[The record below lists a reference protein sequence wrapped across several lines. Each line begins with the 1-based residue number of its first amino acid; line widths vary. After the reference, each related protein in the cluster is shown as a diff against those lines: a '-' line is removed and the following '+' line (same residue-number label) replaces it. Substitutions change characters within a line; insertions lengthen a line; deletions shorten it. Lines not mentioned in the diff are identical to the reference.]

1 MKTYNVV
8 VIGCGSIGAMKSDN
22 IDYPGSPNIL
32 THANA
37 VKRHPR
43 TELLAL
49 IDTDKEKAKKAF
61 IKWNPKTVAGSF
73 NLLKQSG
80 YEVPD
85 IAIIAVPTETH
96 YEILHQIYINNVNKM
111 PKLIIAEK
119 PFCSE
124 LNQARSI
131 AESYS
136 DLGIPIVIDYIRR
149 YAQGY
154 KDIKKQIDFGAFG
167 KTLNCRVLYTRG
179 MKHEGCH
186 ALDLMRYFFGECN
199 RIATNEIYDCLFTGE
214 GKNLFGKA
222 IIDRDEKDPTE
233 FECYGFEKCDHVV
246 FMPCDGRKYG
256 IFEVDICF
264 EKCRLRFIDNGLYIE
279 KYPINEENEWGHK
292 SLDYRLTNVTRQET
306 GLNIALY
313 NLINNAVNFLDGKEG
328 LICTNKDAIKVHE
341 ILNGEV
347 K

>member
-1 MKTYNVV
+1 MKTYNVAI
-8 VIGCGSIGAMKSDN
+8 IGCGSIGALKPDN

-37 VKRHPR
+37 VDRHPR
-43 TELLAL
+43 TELLAF
-49 IDTDKEKAKKAF
+49 IDTD
-61 IKWNPKTVAGSF
+61 
-73 NLLKQSG
+73 LKQLRKAADKWQPQIATISLD
-80 YEVPD
+80 EIKNKRID
-85 IAIIAVPTETH
+85 ITIIAVPTEYH
-96 YEILHQIYINNVNKM
+96 YKILHQIYVNNVGKM

-124 LNQARSI
+124 SDQARSI
-131 AESYS
+131 TESYS
-136 DLGIPIVIDYIRR
+136 DSGIPIMVDYIRR

-154 KDIKKQIDFGAFG
+154 QEIKRQIDSGIFG

-179 MKHEGCH
+179 LFHEGCH
-186 ALDLMRYFFGECN
+186 AIDLMRYFFGECN
-199 RIATNEIYDCLFTGE
+199 RIATNEIFDCLFTEKGRDP
-214 GKNLFGKA
+214 FGKA

-264 EKCRLRFIDNGLYIE
+264 ENCRLRFIDNGLYVE

-313 NLINNAVNFLDGKEG
+313 NLINNAVNFLDGKED
-328 LICTNKDAIKVHE
+328 LICIDKDAIKIHE
-341 ILNGEV
+341 ILDI
-347 K
+347 